1 MDQNLLN
8 LHTIADSTTSGDFPI
23 STGQE
28 TRLPSL
34 IQQLKM
40 FSSTVQEKAK
50 WNFKKLKGFVGLP
63 IDLTVVID
71 GVNFHLHKSYSWMI
85 DTQPVEYS
93 GYMEYLTIAF
103 TL

>member
-1 MDQNLLN
+1 MDQHLLN

-28 TRLPSL
+28 TRLPPL

-50 WNFKKLKGFVGLP
+50 WNFKKLKGLP

-71 GVNFHLHKSYSWMI
+71 GVNFHLHKVPFLITGNQANSN
-85 DTQPVEYS
+85 
-93 GYMEYLTIAF
+93 
-103 TL
+103 